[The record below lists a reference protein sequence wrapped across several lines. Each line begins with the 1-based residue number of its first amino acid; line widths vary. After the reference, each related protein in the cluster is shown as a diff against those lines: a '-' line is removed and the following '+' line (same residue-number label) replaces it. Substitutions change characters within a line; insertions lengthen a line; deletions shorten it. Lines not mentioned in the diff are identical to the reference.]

1 MKVKTTESKKNE
13 RMLKLLAVIFAVM
26 LWFYVDAEQNPV
38 KSMHFDIPV
47 QYVNQ
52 QENYEV
58 SNGVTTVRV
67 TVRGKEDELSGLR
80 KEDFSAIVDLSNA
93 QVGTGE
99 YEIQLKAPEMA
110 ERISYLPNR
119 TSLQLD

>member
-38 KSMHFDIPV
+38 KSVHFDIPV
-47 QYVNQ
+47 QYINQ

-58 SNGVTTVRV
+58 SNNAYQRV
-67 TVRGKEDELSGLR
+67 THLR
-80 KEDFSAIVDLSNA
+80 KTYP
-93 QVGTGE
+93 G
-99 YEIQLKAPEMA
+99 PM
-110 ERISYLPNR
+110 PCP
-119 TSLQLD
+119 